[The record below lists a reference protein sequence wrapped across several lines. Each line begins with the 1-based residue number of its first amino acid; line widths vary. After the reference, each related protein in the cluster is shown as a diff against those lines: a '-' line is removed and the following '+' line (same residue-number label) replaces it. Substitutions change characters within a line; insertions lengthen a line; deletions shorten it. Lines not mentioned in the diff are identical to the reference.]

1 VPFDLRVSR
10 HGVGLFGRLDA
21 GAHEQPVNPFSL
33 PLVGPFLVGM
43 FDVPGKGAQVVI
55 IALLVERWQVSPGL
69 DGVLF
74 IRVGAR
80 AWKRS
85 SHLPPVSSRG
95 PFDRAGKEVLPRRL
109 GEAGRAAHE
118 LEQQAQGS
126 RWRYGQR

>member
-1 VPFDLRVSR
+1 
-10 HGVGLFGRLDA
+10 
-21 GAHEQPVNPFSL
+21 
-33 PLVGPFLVGM
+33 M

-55 IALLVERWQVSPGL
+55 IALLVERRQVSPGL

-80 AWKRS
+80 AWKPGS
-85 SHLPPVSSRG
+85 
-95 PFDRAGKEVLPRRL
+95 FDRAGKEVLPRRL

-126 RWRYGQR
+126 WWRYGQRRLDDVDPDQKGEGQNLQSVRWVLPKAGDLGSLHL